1 MAVRFGLFGLFG
13 ALTITGAATAKPPD
27 LPAPPYVEG
36 REPSLFAREFHTADT
51 PTTGFGTLVAPT
63 TRSPGP
69 DAADRSFFE
78 GFVNGVVGIALN
90 RLTIPLGTSPSRE

>member
-13 ALTITGAATAKPPD
+13 GLTITGAATAKPPD

-51 PTTGFGTLVAPT
+51 PTTGFGTLVAQT

-69 DAADRSFFE
+69 DAADPSFFE

-90 RLTIPLGTSPSRE
+90 RLTIPLGTAMNRE